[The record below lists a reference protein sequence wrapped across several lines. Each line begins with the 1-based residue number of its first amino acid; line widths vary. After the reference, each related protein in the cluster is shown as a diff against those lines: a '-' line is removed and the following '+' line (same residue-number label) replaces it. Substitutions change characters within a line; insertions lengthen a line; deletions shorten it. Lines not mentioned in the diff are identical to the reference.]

1 MDRIPN
7 TKYMMKIL
15 IIEDNEDV
23 RENTADIL
31 VLSGYVVS
39 TAENGE
45 IGLEMIQKSTPD
57 MIVCDIMMPV
67 LDGYGV
73 LEALNKNSHTA
84 SIPFIFL
91 TAMSEQT
98 ERRKGMNLGADDYLT
113 KPFTELELLEAIKS
127 RLKKHSFLMK
137 EFSRTPQGVADF
149 IEAAIT
155 YLDFE
160 HLSRDYTPIKHRRK
174 DLVFMEGNSANSLY
188 FIESGVV
195 KTSKTTEKG
204 KELVTGFYKSGHF
217 LGQLSLLS
225 DTGKYMESATVI
237 EDAELYKI
245 PKLDFITLI
254 TSNQE
259 VANKF
264 ITLISNNMIEIQEQL
279 INIAFATVRQRVA
292 KALLDIDSTSILKN
306 QNSEGIGIAR
316 EDLAGLIGTAT
327 ETAIRMLT
335 EFKDEGLIS
344 FDASRKIFIEDKNT
358 LQDIA
363 FFG

>member
-1 MDRIPN
+1 
-7 TKYMMKIL
+7 MMKIL

-31 VLSGYVVS
+31 KLSGYDVA

-45 IGLEMIQKSTPD
+45 IGLKMVREFTPD

-73 LEALNKNSHTA
+73 LEALNKNSFTA

-113 KPFTELELLEAIKS
+113 KPFTEKELLEAIKS
-127 RLKKHSFLMK
+127 RLRKHDFLLK
-137 EFSRTPQGVADF
+137 EFSRTAKGVTEF

-155 YLDFE
+155 YLDLE
-160 HLSRDYTPIKHRRK
+160 HLSRDYTPIKHQK
-174 DLVFMEGNSANSLY
+174 KELIFLEGNLANSLY
-188 FIESGVV
+188 FVESGVI
-195 KTSKTTEKG
+195 KTFKTTEKG
-204 KELVTGFYKSGHF
+204 KELVTGFHKSGHF

-245 PKLDFITLI
+245 PKLDFTTLI
-254 TSNQE
+254 NSNQE

-264 ITLISNNMIEIQEQL
+264 ITLISNNMVEIQEQL

-292 KALLDIDSTSILKN
+292 KALLDMDNKNILKN
-306 QNSEGIGIAR
+306 NNSEGIAIAR

-335 EFKDEGLIS
+335 EFKEEGLIS
-344 FDASRKIFIEDKNT
+344 FDASRKIFIEDENT
-358 LQDIA
+358 LKDIA
-363 FFG
+363 IFG